1 MPGVDSVAE
10 TLRPFDANAGTLL
23 IFLLVVVVYLGK
35 GWVRPRLQHTAG
47 YPPVAA
53 SLLLADPVLTCPRR

>member
-35 GWVRPRLQHTAG
+35 GWVRLQHTAG